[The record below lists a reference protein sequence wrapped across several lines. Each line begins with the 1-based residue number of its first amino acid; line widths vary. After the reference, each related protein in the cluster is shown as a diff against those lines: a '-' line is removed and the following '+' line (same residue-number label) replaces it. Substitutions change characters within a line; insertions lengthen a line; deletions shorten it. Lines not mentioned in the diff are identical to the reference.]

1 MLPALA
7 LLAAAVG
14 RAVYPLVV
22 ERRRRSARPLGPGGI
37 ISGAEP
43 IDLASGRESAVLLI
57 HGGGDTPQALYGLAR
72 HLHAKGFSVR
82 VPLLPAHGRDLSALR
97 AASADEWAEE
107 IRRNFD
113 ELCATHKH
121 VSVVGLSMGGA
132 LAIALAAQRHEVQ
145 SLVLLAPYVDMPPLV
160 RRLAK
165 TSRWWGWLLPY
176 FSTRGAA
183 SIRDPIAAEA
193 ALGHGVLTPQALRAI
208 SEVVKAAYQSLPKVQ
223 APTLIIQS
231 REDNRIAPEV
241 AERGFARLGAQVK
254 RFVWTK
260 GAGHVISVDYG
271 RERVFELATQWIERY
286 QNPERRAH
294 RKPRIKSSVSSSS

>member
-7 LLAAAVG
+7 VIAAVVG
-14 RAVYPLVV
+14 RAVYPLMI
-22 ERRRRSARPLGPGGI
+22 ERRRRVARPLGSSGI

-43 IDLASGRESAVLLI
+43 IDLTAAGDAAVLLI
-57 HGGGDTPQALYGLAR
+57 HGGGDTPQALHGLAR
-72 HLHAKGFSVR
+72 HLHARGFSVR
-82 VPLLPAHGRDLSALR
+82 APLLPAHGRDLSALR
-97 AASADEWAEE
+97 TASADEWSAEV
-107 IRRNFD
+107 RRTFD

-121 VSVVGLSMGGA
+121 ISVVGLSMGGA
-132 LAIALAAQRHEVQ
+132 LAITLAAQRPELRA
-145 SLVLLAPYVDMPPLV
+145 LVLLAPYVDMPPLV

-165 TSRWWGWLLPY
+165 TAKLWGWLFPY

-183 SIRDPIAAEA
+183 SIRDPNAASA
-193 ALGHGVLTPQALRAI
+193 ALGHGILTPQALRAI
-208 SEVVKAAYQSLPKVQ
+208 ADVVKSASQSLPRVK

-271 RERVFELATQWIERY
+271 RERVFELTAQWIERY
-286 QNPERRAH
+286 QHPERRAD
-294 RKPRIKSSVSSSS
+294 RKPRIRSS

>member
-7 LLAAAVG
+7 AIAAVVG
-14 RAVYPLVV
+14 RAVYPKWM
-22 ERRRRSARPLGPGGI
+22 ERRQLKVRPLGAGGI
-37 ISGAEP
+37 ISGAEA
-43 IDLASGRESAVLLI
+43 IDLPAGRDTAVLMI

-72 HLHAKGFSVR
+72 YLHGRGFSVR
-82 VPLLPAHGRDLSALR
+82 APLLPGHGRELNALR
-97 AASADEWAEE
+97 NTSAAEWAAEV
-107 IRRNFD
+107 RRNFD
-113 ELCATHKH
+113 ELCATHRY

-132 LAIALAAQRHEVQ
+132 LAIALAAERPEVRA
-145 SLVLLAPYVDMPPLV
+145 LVLLAPYVDMPPLV

-165 TSRWWGWLLPY
+165 SSALWGWLFPY

-183 SIRDPIAAEA
+183 SIRDPKAMAEA
-193 ALGHGVLTPQALRAI
+193 RGHGILTPKALRGML
-208 SEVVKAAYQSLPKVQ
+208 EVVKAADRALPQVK

-271 RERVFELATQWIERY
+271 RERVFELTAQWIERY
-286 QNPERRAH
+286 QNPERRAD
-294 RKPRIKSSVSSSS
+294 RKPRIKGS